1 MVLKVCFSIG
11 KEYGELVALA
21 LALCLHPL
29 FLKVP
34 ILLLDVL

>member
-1 MVLKVCFSIG
+1 MVLNVYFSVG

-29 FLKVP
+29 FFKVH

>member
-1 MVLKVCFSIG
+1 MVLKVYFSIG

-21 LALCLHPL
+21 LALCLHLL
-29 FLKVP
+29 FLKVS